1 MAVVQAGVLPSVLS
15 SYAAVVKSLES
26 IDEVIHQKV
35 RMGIMSALM
44 ARGET
49 DFRFLKE
56 TLSVTDGNLS
66 IHLSKLEEAGYIL
79 SAKEFVRKKPHTTYA
94 TTEAGRTAFH
104 AYLGALERIVHSA
117 GHSDGAGE

>member
-1 MAVVQAGVLPSVLS
+1 MQSGAEMQAG
-15 SYAAVVKSLES
+15 YAAVVESLEA

-35 RMGIMSALM
+35 RLGIMSALM

-66 IHLSKLEEAGYIL
+66 IHLSKLEDTGYVV

-94 TTEAGRTAFH
+94 PTEAGRAAFH
-104 AYLGALERIVHSA
+104 AYLSALERIVQSA
-117 GHSDGAGE
+117 GGGSRVGEE